1 MKKINALQSFGVL
14 LCLQML
20 TCSLR
25 QCEEKLL
32 WQVRLGRALDLA
44 LTVISLGVRS
54 STLQAEY
61 IFYVVSYVGTSS
73 YEVIWWAWNKNRV
86 N

>member
-61 IFYVVSYVGTSS
+61 IFTLSVTWELPVMRLYGGHGIRT
-73 YEVIWWAWNKNRV
+73 E
-86 N
+86 